1 MVDRLTVV
9 MAAFALVGAVFVVTA
24 LVAVRRRRL
33 VGTATAMLLGLL
45 CLALAALAGSVSL
58 ATRGYQA
65 LTREVVAA
73 KVMTRMTGPQQFV
86 ATFIFP
92 DGRRAS
98 FDLTGDGLYVD
109 AHVVKWHPLANL
121 VGLHTAY
128 QLDRV
133 GGRYDRLQDEQT
145 RRRRVHAVRGNAV
158 LRLAAAGRA
167 LGPLRPPAGRAAVQ
181 PGPRL
186 RLRADGA
193 RAEGRLAPGGA
204 RAVGDHLGEHH
215 RRRRL
220 RRGRHAGKGARGRLR
235 DARRRLRPGL
245 RAGPRARRAAQLVR
259 AARTVLGGRRAQPP
273 ERGVRALRAAGVA
286 AARAPR
292 ALRVA
297 PRESHRSA
305 GDLEG
310 APGAARPGRDDV
322 PAARRPRR
330 AAEHVRALR
339 DVPLRMG
346 RARGRPGA
354 RRRGRRLADRA
365 GLARGAVR
373 PALRLA
379 GGAALGPR
387 LRRGRLRGLW
397 PGADRRALLR
407 GHRAAIALGTVVG
420 GVAGIDDAA
429 RGR

>member
-145 RRRRVHAVRGNAV
+145 RPRRVF
-158 LRLAAAGRA
+158 
-167 LGPLRPPAGRAAVQ
+167 PLSPPNPACSRSTSPPPA
-181 PGPRL
+181 
-186 RLRADGA
+186 
-193 RAEGRLAPGGA
+193 
-204 RAVGDHLGEHH
+204 
-215 RRRRL
+215 
-220 RRGRHAGKGARGRLR
+220 
-235 DARRRLRPGL
+235 
-245 RAGPRARRAAQLVR
+245 
-259 AARTVLGGRRAQPP
+259 
-273 ERGVRALRAAGVA
+273 
-286 AARAPR
+286 
-292 ALRVA
+292 
-297 PRESHRSA
+297 
-305 GDLEG
+305 
-310 APGAARPGRDDV
+310 
-322 PAARRPRR
+322 
-330 AAEHVRALR
+330 
-339 DVPLRMG
+339 
-346 RARGRPGA
+346 
-354 RRRGRRLADRA
+354 
-365 GLARGAVR
+365 
-373 PALRLA
+373 
-379 GGAALGPR
+379 
-387 LRRGRLRGLW
+387 
-397 PGADRRALLR
+397 
-407 GHRAAIALGTVVG
+407 
-420 GVAGIDDAA
+420 
-429 RGR
+429 